1 MNMHPGRANHE
12 PLAAL
17 DERVLTLEDRVTA
30 LEEALRVLA
39 HGLEDLP
46 AVEPAGRRAAET
58 AWQAYD
64 LLLVAGQ
71 HASDPDS
78 HPAPDGPCEQ

>member
-1 MNMHPGRANHE
+1 MNMHPGRPHHG
-12 PLAAL
+12 PLAASG
-17 DERVLTLEDRVTA
+17 ERVLALEDRVTA

-46 AVEPAGRRAAET
+46 AAEPAGRRAAE
-58 AWQAYD
+58 AARQAYD

-71 HASDPDS
+71 HVSDPDRR
-78 HPAPDGPCEQ
+78 PAPDGPREQ

>member
-1 MNMHPGRANHE
+1 MNMHPGRPHHE

-46 AVEPAGRRAAET
+46 AAKPAGRRAAK
-58 AWQAYD
+58 AARQAYD

-71 HASDPDS
+71 HASDPDRR
-78 HPAPDGPCEQ
+78 PAPDVPREQ